1 MTHAIVVGLGFG
13 DECKGAT
20 VDWLCATND
29 IKAVVRFNG
38 GPQAAHNVITPD
50 GRHHTFAQFG
60 SGTFHGVPTYLSRY
74 MLVNPFNLVNEAEH
88 LADLGVVDP
97 LRMVWIDQNALL
109 VTPYHRHANRL
120 REDARGASRHGSTGQ
135 GVGETRAYA
144 IERPDESPKM
154 GDIYDEA
161 RLAHK
166 LYALLGYYMDEFGN
180 HFADDL
186 PAPSRLASTYTSML
200 DFLQIVS
207 PNRLEH
213 FLNEGDVVFEGAQG
227 VLLDELYGFNPHT
240 TWTKTTQANARELLA
255 GRPAEVYGLTRTYHT
270 RHGAGPFPTEYPN
283 NNGYDE
289 PHNGSGKYQGAWR
302 VGALDLAL
310 LRYAVHVNDGIDHLV
325 VSHVD
330 YLEYAAGTPRPLEW
344 TDGYVHKNDSWTSWL
359 HAGEVIGA
367 PFTLEQ
373 SILLGSELEDV
384 TPETGA
390 YLTTLQSLDEAME
403 CATGMRPS
411 VYSYGPTWKDK
422 RVADVPALR

>member
-161 RLAHK
+161 LRRSTASPGRTTRVTARVRSRLSTRTTTGTTNRTTEVVSTREHGAWVRSI
-166 LYALLGYYMDEFGN
+166 LRYFATLFTSTTGSTISWCLTLTTSSTLQELLGLSNGQTDTCTRMTRG
-180 HFADDL
+180 
-186 PAPSRLASTYTSML
+186 
-200 DFLQIVS
+200 
-207 PNRLEH
+207 
-213 FLNEGDVVFEGAQG
+213 
-227 VLLDELYGFNPHT
+227 
-240 TWTKTTQANARELLA
+240 QA
-255 GRPAEVYGLTRTYHT
+255 G
-270 RHGAGPFPTEYPN
+270 
-283 NNGYDE
+283 
-289 PHNGSGKYQGAWR
+289 
-302 VGALDLAL
+302 
-310 LRYAVHVNDGIDHLV
+310 
-325 VSHVD
+325 
-330 YLEYAAGTPRPLEW
+330 
-344 TDGYVHKNDSWTSWL
+344 
-359 HAGEVIGA
+359 
-367 PFTLEQ
+367 FTL
-373 SILLGSELEDV
+373 V
-384 TPETGA
+384 
-390 YLTTLQSLDEAME
+390 
-403 CATGMRPS
+403 
-411 VYSYGPTWKDK
+411 K
-422 RVADVPALR
+422 